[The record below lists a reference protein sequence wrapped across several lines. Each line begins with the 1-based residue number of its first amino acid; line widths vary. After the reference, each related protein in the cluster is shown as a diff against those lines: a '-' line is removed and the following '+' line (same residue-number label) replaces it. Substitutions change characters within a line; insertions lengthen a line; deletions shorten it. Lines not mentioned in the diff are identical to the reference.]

1 MKDTTMKLC
10 DPDLDRQLR
19 AGVDRYEQLPAWMKE
34 ASSDREVIA
43 REGMQERNFSAP
55 SVQEES

>member
-1 MKDTTMKLC
+1 MTLC

-19 AGVDRYEQLPAWMKE
+19 AGVDRYQQLPAWMKE

-43 REGMQERNFSAP
+43 REGIQERNLSDP
-55 SVQEES
+55 VVQEQA